1 MSMVDLKSEVEV
13 FSVFLTN
20 PIKTGSFMTDGL
32 ATALS
37 IDWTGSDYPM
47 ALSSPSLS
55 FPPIIVSV
63 VLCKI

>member
-1 MSMVDLKSEVEV
+1 MADLKSGVEV

-20 PIKTGSFMTDGL
+20 PIKIGSSMTDGL
-32 ATALS
+32 ATVLS

-47 ALSSPSLS
+47 ALSSPSSL
-55 FPPIIVSV
+55 FPPIIVSG